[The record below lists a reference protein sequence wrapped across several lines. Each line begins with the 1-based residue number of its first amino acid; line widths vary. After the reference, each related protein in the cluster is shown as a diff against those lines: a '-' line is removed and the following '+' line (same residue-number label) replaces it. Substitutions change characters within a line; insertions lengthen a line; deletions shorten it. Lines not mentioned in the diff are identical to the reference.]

1 MKQKMLLGAAFLAA
15 NIGIAQAQPVFEGN
29 YPLNQPLEEYF
40 AAQDENYNK
49 SIIYIFYNNDTDC
62 YQCPQT
68 IELTEQIF
76 NQYYNGTYSLFVINY
91 EEDEEYDFASAYGL
105 TEPLAIVLVKISNG
119 QNLGYV
125 KLPNPQNMLSTG
137 QDFTNYLTEQINS
150 YLGN

>member
-15 NIGIAQAQPVFEGN
+15 NISVSQAQPVFEGN

-91 EEDEEYDFASAYGL
+91 EEDDESDFASAYEL